1 MYIHKNLL
9 IDETLTN
16 REKIV
21 FAYLLN
27 FKKQIRISNKEIA
40 IAIGTTEREIERI
53 VAALIKKKYIVSVG
67 NTNNRKLETKKSI
80 RPEFRKGTV

>member
-80 RPEFRKGTV
+80 RQ

>member
-67 NTNNRKLETKKSI
+67 NTNNRNWRLKN
-80 RPEFRKGTV
+80 P